1 MSELCSVPRVSD
13 RFAQSNALDEDIAR
27 LKYVSGKREE
37 ALRRLGIRTVGD
49 LLLHIP
55 HRYLD
60 FTRSWS
66 IEMAP
71 IGTVCTIIATVDR
84 IVQKKPRPRMQ
95 VTEVSLVDETGVLQV
110 AFFRQPWIAQQLK
123 QGDRLAVMG
132 KVEFAYGFKQM
143 ASPHFEKLDDGRAAG
158 TILPVHYVSD
168 GVSQAWMRRIVSG
181 ALEVV
186 GNPFDPIPAR
196 LRVKRRLMSHARALR
211 SIHFP
216 SSMAER
222 DIARARLAYEECL
235 YLQLALRLRNDG
247 SLVDVVPYAHAAGE
261 HLAAL
266 KQALPFSLS
275 DEQEAAF
282 QDILR
287 DMCDGGRVMNRLL
300 LGDVGTGKT
309 AVAACALAVAA
320 DSGTQA
326 CVMAPTGVL
335 ARQYADKTGPLLSQA
350 GMSWALLTGAT
361 PAAERERIHAQ
372 LESGELDV
380 LFGTHAVLSDN
391 VAFKHLSLVVIDEQ
405 HRFGVGQRELLS
417 EKGETPH
424 VLVMSATPI
433 PRTLAIILYGELD
446 ISVIKGLPKGRLPIQ
461 NCVVDTGYR
470 PQSYRFIEKEVE
482 KGHQAYVICPMV
494 EESENMEAE
503 NVTDYAQTLREEM
516 STKIRIEVLHG
527 KMKPAQKNEIMERFV
542 SGAIDVLVSTTV
554 IEVGINVPNATVMM
568 VENAE
573 RFGLAQLHQLRGR
586 VGRGSAQSYCIFMMG
601 KPSKETKQRLQVLEQ
616 SNDGF
621 LVAEEDL
628 KLRGPGDLFGIRQ
641 SGDLNF
647 KLADIYQDAAILKQ
661 ANEAAAGFERTDIIE
676 MCKTYRGLREKI
688 QTYTDEIFL

>member
-1 MSELCSVPRVSD
+1 MSELCSVPRVSE

-84 IVQKKPRPRMQ
+84 IVQKQPRPRMQ

-143 ASPHFEKLDDGRAAG
+143 ASPHFEKLEEGRAAG

-168 GVSQAWMRRIVSG
+168 GVSQAWMRRIVSV

-196 LRVKRRLMSHARALR
+196 LRVKRRLMSNARALR

-247 SLVDVVPYAHAAGE
+247 GLVDVVPYAHAAGE

-309 AVAACALAVAA
+309 AVAACALPIAA
-320 DSGTQA
+320 RRPALWRPRA
-326 CVMAPTGVL
+326 CWRVNMPIRPAPCSRRL
-335 ARQYADKTGPLLSQA
+335 A
-350 GMSWALLTGAT
+350 
-361 PAAERERIHAQ
+361 
-372 LESGELDV
+372 
-380 LFGTHAVLSDN
+380 
-391 VAFKHLSLVVIDEQ
+391 
-405 HRFGVGQRELLS
+405 
-417 EKGETPH
+417 
-424 VLVMSATPI
+424 
-433 PRTLAIILYGELD
+433 
-446 ISVIKGLPKGRLPIQ
+446 
-461 NCVVDTGYR
+461 
-470 PQSYRFIEKEVE
+470 
-482 KGHQAYVICPMV
+482 
-494 EESENMEAE
+494 
-503 NVTDYAQTLREEM
+503 
-516 STKIRIEVLHG
+516 
-527 KMKPAQKNEIMERFV
+527 
-542 SGAIDVLVSTTV
+542 
-554 IEVGINVPNATVMM
+554 
-568 VENAE
+568 
-573 RFGLAQLHQLRGR
+573 
-586 VGRGSAQSYCIFMMG
+586 
-601 KPSKETKQRLQVLEQ
+601 
-616 SNDGF
+616 
-621 LVAEEDL
+621 
-628 KLRGPGDLFGIRQ
+628 
-641 SGDLNF
+641 
-647 KLADIYQDAAILKQ
+647 
-661 ANEAAAGFERTDIIE
+661 
-676 MCKTYRGLREKI
+676 
-688 QTYTDEIFL
+688 

>member
-1 MSELCSVPRVSD
+1 M
-13 RFAQSNALDEDIAR
+13 
-27 LKYVSGKREE
+27 
-37 ALRRLGIRTVGD
+37 GIQTVGD

-71 IGTVCTIIATVDR
+71 IGTVCTIVATVDR
-84 IVQKKPRPRMQ
+84 IVQKQPRPRMQ

-110 AFFRQPWIAQQLK
+110 AFFRQPWIAQQFK

-143 ASPHFEKLDDGRAAG
+143 ASPHFEKLEDGRAAG

-196 LRVKRRLMSHARALR
+196 LRVKRRLMSNARALR

-222 DIARARLAYEECL
+222 DIARRRLAYEECL
-235 YLQLALRLRNDG
+235 CLQLALRLRNDG
-247 SLVDVVPYAHAAGE
+247 GLVEVAPYAHAAGE

-266 KQALPFSLS
+266 REALPFSLS

-282 QDILR
+282 RDILH
-287 DMCDGGRVMNRLL
+287 DMCDGGRVMNHLL

-320 DSGTQA
+320 DSGTQS

-361 PAAERERIHAQ
+361 PAAEREQIHAQ

-391 VAFKHLSLVVIDEQ
+391 VAFKHLSLVSSTSSTALVWASAMLCVPRAGAD
-405 HRFGVGQRELLS
+405 L
-417 EKGETPH
+417 
-424 VLVMSATPI
+424 LVMTATPI
-433 PRTLAIILYGELD
+433 PRTLALSVYGDLDTSIIRRRPVPGAGVTTRVLTESSRDLAYGAIREA
-446 ISVIKGLPKGRLPIQ
+446 
-461 NCVVDTGYR
+461 Y
-470 PQSYRFIEKEVE
+470 E
-482 KGHQAYVICPMV
+482 KGQQAYVICPLV
-494 EESENMEAE
+494 EPSDSADELEDVPGIARDDEGR
-503 NVTDYAQTLREEM
+503 VTVPVPLHDTATELERLRLALPGL
-516 STKIRIEVLHG
+516 TIERLHG
-527 KMKPAQKNEIMERFV
+527 RMPAGEKDRVIDAFKRGE
-542 SGAIDVLVSTTV
+542 IDVLVSTTV
-554 IEVGINVPNATVMM
+554 VEVGVDVPNATVM
-568 VENAE
+568 VIENGE
-573 RFGLAQLHQLRGR
+573 RFGLAACT
-586 VGRGSAQSYCIFMMG
+586 SC
-601 KPSKETKQRLQVLEQ
+601 
-616 SNDGF
+616 
-621 LVAEEDL
+621 
-628 KLRGPGDLFGIRQ
+628 
-641 SGDLNF
+641 
-647 KLADIYQDAAILKQ
+647 
-661 ANEAAAGFERTDIIE
+661 AAAWAAAACRA
-676 MCKTYRGLREKI
+676 LAWS
-688 QTYTDEIFL
+688 

>member
-1 MSELCSVPRVSD
+1 MFRVNV
-13 RFAQSNALDEDIAR
+13 RRPFAVWEF
-27 LKYVSGKREE
+27 
-37 ALRRLGIRTVGD
+37 

-71 IGTVCTIIATVDR
+71 IGAVCTIIATVDR
-84 IVQKKPRPRMQ
+84 IVQKQPRPRMQ
-95 VTEVSLVDETGVLQV
+95 VTEVSLVDDTGVLQV

-123 QGDRLAVMG
+123 RGDRLAVMG

-143 ASPHFEKLDDGRAAG
+143 ASPHFEKLEGGRAAG

-181 ALEVV
+181 ALELV
-186 GNPFDPIPAR
+186 GNPFDPIPAP
-196 LRVKRRLMSHARALR
+196 LRAKRKLMSNARALR

-247 SLVDVVPYAHAAGE
+247 GLVDVVPYAHTAGE
-261 HLAAL
+261 HLAVL

-282 QDILR
+282 QDILH

-350 GMSWALLTGAT
+350 SMSWALLTGAT

-405 HRFGVGQRELLS
+405 HRFGVRQREQLAG
-417 EKGETPH
+417 KGLTPH
-424 VLVMSATPI
+424 ILVMSATPI
-433 PRTLAIILYGELD
+433 PRTLGIILYGDLD
-446 ISVIKGLPKGRLPIQ
+446 ISVINELPMNRLPIK

-470 PQSYRFIEKEVE
+470 PKAYAFIRQQTEL
-482 KGHQAYVICPMV
+482 GRQCYVICPMV
-494 EESENMEAE
+494 EESENLDAE
-503 NVTDYAQTLREEM
+503 NVTDYSQMLQEILGP
-516 STKIRIEVLHG
+516 SIRVGYLHG
-527 KMKPAQKNEIMERFV
+527 KMKEKEKDEIMTAFGRNEIQ
-542 SGAIDVLVSTTV
+542 VLVSTTV
-554 IEVGINVPNATVMM
+554 VEVGIDVPNATVIMI
-568 VENAE
+568 ENAE

-586 VGRGSAQSYCIFMMG
+586 VGRGKYQSYCIFMTASR
-601 KPSKETKQRLQVLEQ
+601 SKETKERLEILNH

-621 LVAEEDL
+621 YIANEDL
-628 KLRGPGDLFGIRQ
+628 RLRGPGDLFGIRQ
-641 SGDLNF
+641 SGVLDF
-647 KLADIYQDAAILKQ
+647 KIADVFQDAALLQ
-661 ANEAAAGFERTDIIE
+661 EANAAAERLLLEDPDLSQEQHRKLKDHLQKKLKDLMLET
-676 MCKTYRGLREKI
+676 TL
-688 QTYTDEIFL
+688 

>member
-1 MSELCSVPRVSD
+1 MSELCSVPRVSE

-84 IVQKKPRPRMQ
+84 IVQKQPRPRMQ

-143 ASPHFEKLDDGRAAG
+143 ASPHFEKLEDGRAAG

-186 GNPFDPIPAR
+186 GNPFDPIPAP
-196 LRVKRRLMSHARALR
+196 LRAKRKLMSNARALR

-222 DIARARLAYEECL
+222 DIARRRLAYEECL

-247 SLVDVVPYAHAAGE
+247 GLVDVVPYAHTAGE
-261 HLAAL
+261 HLGAL

-282 QDILR
+282 QDILH

-350 GMSWALLTGAT
+350 GISWALLTGAT
-361 PAAERERIHAQ
+361 PAA
-372 LESGELDV
+372 
-380 LFGTHAVLSDN
+380 
-391 VAFKHLSLVVIDEQ
+391 
-405 HRFGVGQRELLS
+405 
-417 EKGETPH
+417 
-424 VLVMSATPI
+424 
-433 PRTLAIILYGELD
+433 
-446 ISVIKGLPKGRLPIQ
+446 
-461 NCVVDTGYR
+461 
-470 PQSYRFIEKEVE
+470 
-482 KGHQAYVICPMV
+482 
-494 EESENMEAE
+494 
-503 NVTDYAQTLREEM
+503 
-516 STKIRIEVLHG
+516 
-527 KMKPAQKNEIMERFV
+527 
-542 SGAIDVLVSTTV
+542 
-554 IEVGINVPNATVMM
+554 
-568 VENAE
+568 
-573 RFGLAQLHQLRGR
+573 
-586 VGRGSAQSYCIFMMG
+586 
-601 KPSKETKQRLQVLEQ
+601 
-616 SNDGF
+616 
-621 LVAEEDL
+621 
-628 KLRGPGDLFGIRQ
+628 
-641 SGDLNF
+641 
-647 KLADIYQDAAILKQ
+647 
-661 ANEAAAGFERTDIIE
+661 
-676 MCKTYRGLREKI
+676 
-688 QTYTDEIFL
+688 

>member
-1 MSELCSVPRVSD
+1 MSELCSVPRVSE

-84 IVQKKPRPRMQ
+84 IVQKQPRPRMQ

-143 ASPHFEKLDDGRAAG
+143 ASPHFEKLEDGRAAG

-196 LRVKRRLMSHARALR
+196 LRVKRRLMSNARALR

-247 SLVDVVPYAHAAGE
+247 GLVEVAPYAHVAGE

-266 KQALPFSLS
+266 
-275 DEQEAAF
+275 
-282 QDILR
+282 
-287 DMCDGGRVMNRLL
+287 
-300 LGDVGTGKT
+300 
-309 AVAACALAVAA
+309 
-320 DSGTQA
+320 
-326 CVMAPTGVL
+326 
-335 ARQYADKTGPLLSQA
+335 
-350 GMSWALLTGAT
+350 
-361 PAAERERIHAQ
+361 
-372 LESGELDV
+372 
-380 LFGTHAVLSDN
+380 
-391 VAFKHLSLVVIDEQ
+391 
-405 HRFGVGQRELLS
+405 
-417 EKGETPH
+417 
-424 VLVMSATPI
+424 
-433 PRTLAIILYGELD
+433 
-446 ISVIKGLPKGRLPIQ
+446 
-461 NCVVDTGYR
+461 
-470 PQSYRFIEKEVE
+470 
-482 KGHQAYVICPMV
+482 
-494 EESENMEAE
+494 SENGRRMRSKTSCA
-503 NVTDYAQTLREEM
+503 TCAM
-516 STKIRIEVLHG
+516 
-527 KMKPAQKNEIMERFV
+527 A
-542 SGAIDVLVSTTV
+542 GA
-554 IEVGINVPNATVMM
+554 
-568 VENAE
+568 
-573 RFGLAQLHQLRGR
+573 
-586 VGRGSAQSYCIFMMG
+586 
-601 KPSKETKQRLQVLEQ
+601 
-616 SNDGF
+616 
-621 LVAEEDL
+621 
-628 KLRGPGDLFGIRQ
+628 
-641 SGDLNF
+641 
-647 KLADIYQDAAILKQ
+647 
-661 ANEAAAGFERTDIIE
+661 
-676 MCKTYRGLREKI
+676 
-688 QTYTDEIFL
+688 